1 MRRFFAGIIALF
13 LLTSAI
19 CFPGF
24 SEASD
29 TVTANGG
36 GRLPARYGTITA
48 DGTAEAAMAYD
59 TPILKDHSGYITLG
73 ATWDDTTLAIGA
85 ISEQVVLNV
94 QNQKLASRTNGAI
107 DSMTVTVANGIYT
120 YTPADGLKCVS
131 GAALS
136 AGTVYGANNEGYL
149 VELKLPI
156 SAIRAYRNTSG
167 EVCAD
172 ITVIATIGE
181 VTERFDGYVVFS
193 ANKVTHSYTLAGASD
208 SLMGAHDHKDHAASP
223 KVNEKGL
230 SHQVKNFKNDVNVHE
245 YDVFG
250 WNKSESLM
258 AEDIRSSVS
267 FDFEFDFA
275 LGDLSFKPTSAPNQ
289 TEKAKVAYNQNSGY
303 DTTQNGMR
311 ALIYIGLGEG
321 TCDGYRLA
329 SPSQFLFAIHHTV
342 DGLKLYYDDGNSPYG
357 GDGIALN
364 RETGVTFNLTFE
376 WLPNG
381 DNYDVSI
388 FVDGE
393 VVGTLSVPAQKRYD
407 VAAGRGI
414 KFGLGSVGD
423 VTQIEDEELLAANE
437 NKLAV
442 FSYRNP
448 VICEYVAE
456 YETKIEKLLE
466 DYGILQDNCFQKS
479 GVGADGMYA
488 IRFLT
493 TIEDFLCDAYAEVG
507 FEAVAVRTDGTESNP
522 IERRTNKVYST
533 IVADDETVSAPNGT
547 YWVAVA
553 VNGIPADAAVTFVIR
568 PFAVTENGEKHY
580 GAVGKITLPYTS
592 N

>member
-1 MRRFFAGIIALF
+1 M
-13 LLTSAI
+13 
-19 CFPGF
+19 
-24 SEASD
+24 
-29 TVTANGG
+29 
-36 GRLPARYGTITA
+36 
-48 DGTAEAAMAYD
+48 
-59 TPILKDHSGYITLG
+59 
-73 ATWDDTTLAIGA
+73 
-85 ISEQVVLNV
+85 
-94 QNQKLASRTNGAI
+94 
-107 DSMTVTVANGIYT
+107 
-120 YTPADGLKCVS
+120 
-131 GAALS
+131 
-136 AGTVYGANNEGYL
+136 
-149 VELKLPI
+149 
-156 SAIRAYRNTSG
+156 
-167 EVCAD
+167 
-172 ITVIATIGE
+172 
-181 VTERFDGYVVFS
+181 
-193 ANKVTHSYTLAGASD
+193 
-208 SLMGAHDHKDHAASP
+208 
-223 KVNEKGL
+223 NEKGL

-250 WNKSESLM
+250 WNKSEPLM

-289 TEKAKVAYNQNSGY
+289 TEKAKEAYNQNSGY

-311 ALIYIGLGEG
+311 ALIYIGLGAG

-381 DNYDVSI
+381 DNYDVSV

-393 VVGTLSVPAQKRYD
+393 VVGTLSVPAGKRYA

-414 KFGLGSVGD
+414 KLGLGSVGD

-456 YETKIEKLLE
+456 YEAKADNLLKT
-466 DYGILQDNCFQKS
+466 YGILLAEGWQKS
-479 GVGADGMYA
+479 NVVIDGKYA
-488 IRFLT
+488 IRFLS
-493 TIEDFLCDAYAEVG
+493 TIEEFLCDDYNEVG
-507 FEAVAVRTDGTESNP
+507 FEAVAVKADGTESAP
-522 IERRTNKVYST
+522 IVRTTSTVYTSIHADET
-533 IVADDETVSAPNGT
+533 QIVAPEGSYYIALSIK
-547 YWVAVA
+547 
-553 VNGIPADAAVTFVIR
+553 GIPESANVTLVIR
-568 PFAVTENGEKHY
+568 PFAVTQNGERQY
-580 GAVGKITLPYTS
+580 GTAAQITLPYTS